1 MNAPRNWICVASA
14 EHVRRGVAGGFM
26 QVNHGKAA
34 PLKRIRPGD
43 RVIYYSPSEV
53 MRVADGLQ
61 SFTAIGTVKEGEPYQ
76 GEMGGGFT
84 PFRRD
89 VAWRQARETPIRPL
103 LGRLEFTVGKPNWG
117 APFRYG
123 LVEIGEAD
131 FRLIEQAMAA

>member
-1 MNAPRNWICVASA
+1 VNAPRNWICVASA

>member
-1 MNAPRNWICVASA
+1 
-14 EHVRRGVAGGFM
+14 M

-131 FRLIEQAMAA
+131 FRLIDQAMAA